1 MWTAAEIIV
10 KVNGVYVGGMDPNR
24 DRVLLSPYID
34 SGELLIEMEGYNR
47 SKPDDERNPDSMKLK
62 GCRQEFQGLYLA
74 TVNQDALSL
83 FYDLQLLLDVSK
95 STYFNEDYRKF
106 LNQELNNA
114 LNEIDFETLRECIG
128 QNQESPSMERE
139 KYEYVNEGIRA
150 ASAYIEKHIYENG
163 DFRGSGNVALV
174 GHSHL
179 DIAYYW
185 RRIHAVQ
192 KNARTVLIQMRLMD
206 RYPDFHYTHTQAY
219 TYELLE
225 KYYPE
230 LFEELKEK
238 IADGQ
243 VNPYL
248 LTDEDGN
255 LIQTKEIHVSEKDY
269 NRFKKVFRK
278 EKGVKM
284 YLAYGYRKRHSYDAD
299 TMDVME
305 YKMGEHIGLLL
316 VYELPDTVK
325 QQRTEAQAYAAVWDI
340 MMKLQKDLPRSFVY
354 YGQDSLEDEGQRFD
368 ELGVFLPIHRFSER
382 LEKSID
388 TADKIVHAQA

>member
-1 MWTAAEIIV
+1 MNHNTKDGKYEE
-10 KVNGVYVGGMDPNR
+10 GVCESMRFG
-24 DRVLLSPYID
+24 SPYTP
-34 SGELLIEMEGYNR
+34 GAGAV
-47 SKPDDERNPDSMKLK
+47 PT
-62 GCRQEFQGLYLA
+62 YLA
-74 TVNQDALSL
+74 GRD
-83 FYDLQLLLDVSK
+83 
-95 STYFNEDYRKF
+95 
-106 LNQELNNA
+106 
-114 LNEIDFETLRECIG
+114 
-128 QNQESPSMERE
+128 
-139 KYEYVNEGIRA
+139 
-150 ASAYIEKHIYENG
+150 
-163 DFRGSGNVALV
+163 
-174 GHSHL
+174 
-179 DIAYYW
+179 
-185 RRIHAVQ
+185 
-192 KNARTVLIQMRLMD
+192 
-206 RYPDFHYTHTQAY
+206 
-219 TYELLE
+219 ELLE
-225 KYYPE
+225 NAEKSINALVKGYPQQSVVYYGLRGVGKTVLLNAIEEKADLLFDKILKDPE
-230 LFEELKEK
+230 ACERLMQTFYGEIDSDLELVGGYLPPEQFAKALFDAYKNRDLTAFLMAVCKNSMFDLLRNSFLAPFRFN
-238 IADGQ
+238 ADGQ

>member
-1 MWTAAEIIV
+1 METIFPREEKADLLFDKILKDPEACERLMQTFYGEIDSDLEL
-10 KVNGVYVGGMDPNR
+10 VGGYLPPEQFAKALFDAYKHR
-24 DRVLLSPYID
+24 DLTAFLMAVCKNSMFDLL
-34 SGELLIEMEGYNR
+34 
-47 SKPDDERNPDSMKLK
+47 RNS
-62 GCRQEFQGLYLA
+62 FLA
-74 TVNQDALSL
+74 P
-83 FYDLQLLLDVSK
+83 FR
-95 STYFNEDYRKF
+95 FN
-106 LNQELNNA
+106 
-114 LNEIDFETLRECIG
+114 
-128 QNQESPSMERE
+128 
-139 KYEYVNEGIRA
+139 
-150 ASAYIEKHIYENG
+150 
-163 DFRGSGNVALV
+163 
-174 GHSHL
+174 
-179 DIAYYW
+179 
-185 RRIHAVQ
+185 
-192 KNARTVLIQMRLMD
+192 
-206 RYPDFHYTHTQAY
+206 
-219 TYELLE
+219 
-225 KYYPE
+225 
-230 LFEELKEK
+230 
-238 IADGQ
+238 ADGQ

>member
-1 MWTAAEIIV
+1 METIFPREEKADLLFDKILKDPEACERLMQTFYGEIDSDLEL
-10 KVNGVYVGGMDPNR
+10 VGGYLPPEQFAKALFDAYKNR
-24 DRVLLSPYID
+24 DLTAFLMAVCKNSMFDLL
-34 SGELLIEMEGYNR
+34 
-47 SKPDDERNPDSMKLK
+47 RNS
-62 GCRQEFQGLYLA
+62 FLA
-74 TVNQDALSL
+74 P
-83 FYDLQLLLDVSK
+83 FR
-95 STYFNEDYRKF
+95 FN
-106 LNQELNNA
+106 
-114 LNEIDFETLRECIG
+114 
-128 QNQESPSMERE
+128 
-139 KYEYVNEGIRA
+139 
-150 ASAYIEKHIYENG
+150 
-163 DFRGSGNVALV
+163 
-174 GHSHL
+174 
-179 DIAYYW
+179 
-185 RRIHAVQ
+185 
-192 KNARTVLIQMRLMD
+192 
-206 RYPDFHYTHTQAY
+206 
-219 TYELLE
+219 
-225 KYYPE
+225 
-230 LFEELKEK
+230 
-238 IADGQ
+238 ADGQ

-284 YLAYGYRKRHSYDAD
+284 C
-299 TMDVME
+299 
-305 YKMGEHIGLLL
+305 EHIGLLL

>member
-1 MWTAAEIIV
+1 METIFPREEKADLLFDKILKDPEACERLMQTFYGEIDSDLEL
-10 KVNGVYVGGMDPNR
+10 VGG
-24 DRVLLSPYID
+24 
-34 SGELLIEMEGYNR
+34 
-47 SKPDDERNPDSMKLK
+47 
-62 GCRQEFQGLYLA
+62 YLPPEQFA
-74 TVNQDALSL
+74 KA
-83 FYDLQLLLDVSK
+83 FR
-95 STYFNEDYRKF
+95 FN
-106 LNQELNNA
+106 
-114 LNEIDFETLRECIG
+114 
-128 QNQESPSMERE
+128 
-139 KYEYVNEGIRA
+139 
-150 ASAYIEKHIYENG
+150 
-163 DFRGSGNVALV
+163 
-174 GHSHL
+174 
-179 DIAYYW
+179 
-185 RRIHAVQ
+185 
-192 KNARTVLIQMRLMD
+192 
-206 RYPDFHYTHTQAY
+206 
-219 TYELLE
+219 
-225 KYYPE
+225 
-230 LFEELKEK
+230 
-238 IADGQ
+238 ADGQ

>member
-1 MWTAAEIIV
+1 MF
-10 KVNGVYVGGMDPNR
+10 D
-24 DRVLLSPYID
+24 LL
-34 SGELLIEMEGYNR
+34 
-47 SKPDDERNPDSMKLK
+47 RNS
-62 GCRQEFQGLYLA
+62 FLA
-74 TVNQDALSL
+74 P
-83 FYDLQLLLDVSK
+83 FR
-95 STYFNEDYRKF
+95 FN
-106 LNQELNNA
+106 
-114 LNEIDFETLRECIG
+114 
-128 QNQESPSMERE
+128 
-139 KYEYVNEGIRA
+139 
-150 ASAYIEKHIYENG
+150 
-163 DFRGSGNVALV
+163 
-174 GHSHL
+174 
-179 DIAYYW
+179 
-185 RRIHAVQ
+185 
-192 KNARTVLIQMRLMD
+192 
-206 RYPDFHYTHTQAY
+206 
-219 TYELLE
+219 
-225 KYYPE
+225 
-230 LFEELKEK
+230 
-238 IADGQ
+238 ADGQ

-316 VYELPDTVK
+316 VYELP
-325 QQRTEAQAYAAVWDI
+325 
-340 MMKLQKDLPRSFVY
+340 RSFVY